1 MNVDASKTM
10 PKRKVILPT
19 PEEDAAIRAAIAED
33 PDTFEL
39 DEEWFREAK
48 PLKEVLPHLWEQWY
62 GNGQQSDES
71 PPAPENGAP
80 R

>member
-1 MNVDASKTM
+1 M
-10 PKRKVILPT
+10 PKIKPDDIAPT

-39 DEEWFREAK
+39 DAQWFREAK
-48 PLKEVLPHLWEQWY
+48 PLKEILPELYEAWY

-71 PPAPENGAP
+71 ESSSDNSVA
-80 R
+80 RSD

>member
-1 MNVDASKTM
+1 MYKT
-10 PKRKVILPT
+10 KRKVILPT
-19 PEEDAAIRAAIAED
+19 VEEDAAIRAAIAED

-39 DEEWFREAK
+39 DAEWFREAK
-48 PLKEVLPHLWEQWY
+48 PLKEVLPELWEKWY

-71 PPAPENGAP
+71 PQASENGAP

>member
-1 MNVDASKTM
+1 M

-71 PPAPENGAP
+71 PPASENGIVE
-80 R
+80 RG